1 MQSTAFK
8 QLGKKRRTLV
18 TFITF
23 ATMVLAMIPSSAHA
37 RGAIHVDLPGISVSV
52 RDNYYSNNK
61 YRKNSNNYSN
71 KRYRSNNK
79 NRARKVYRNRSYNN
93 NYNSRGYYNYGMVIS
108 TIRVITAD
116 ITMVIKKVTETIT
129 RVTTKAITK
138 GAVTKYAR
146 KMATR
151 GTTTTSQTA
160 TATMII
166 FTAINSQA

>member
-18 TFITF
+18 TFVTF

-93 NYNSRGYYNYGMVIS
+93 NYNSRGYYNYRNQYNTYNNGY
-108 TIRVITAD
+108 
-116 ITMVIKKVTETIT
+116 KKSY
-129 RVTTKAITK
+129 RNYNQSYNQSYNQ
-138 GAVTKYAR
+138 GRRY
-146 KMATR
+146 
-151 GTTTTSQTA
+151 
-160 TATMII
+160 
-166 FTAINSQA
+166 QACPEDSYSRYNNNRSNCYSHNDHFHCD